1 MSSTPNPDWV
11 IDLDRDLPV
20 TPADVAALRQAR
32 RELPSWLDLD
42 YRELEALLP
51 PDALDRRPTAKAG
64 WRPFTL
70 D

>member
-1 MSSTPNPDWV
+1 MTSTPNPDRA
-11 IDLDRDLPV
+11 IDLDRDVPV

-32 RELPSWLDLD
+32 RELPSWLDLE
-42 YRELEALLP
+42 YRELEAVLP
-51 PDALDRRPTAKAG
+51 QDALDRRPTAKAA